1 MSDTV
6 KIILTGK
13 IRSGFERAEVVATL
27 AKMLKVSDGEA
38 DAMLT
43 ERETI
48 LKRDVPPAIAA
59 RHVQILRNIGA
70 KVRVEPMQSPAQAEP
85 ALPAMENNPNP
96 TPAADSLPAPGRSST
111 LQLELVPIAAPEPPS
126 DSAPQPYSGSGPIAT
141 HEPISPSHIGRS
153 SLPANASVVTTD
165 TPPMLGLSLAGRIGR
180 LRYLVYGWLGIFL
193 VAFAGALLLTL
204 AGFSVRK
211 FSGAPSGLW
220 LLGAVV
226 LGLVV
231 LWLSIRVT
239 VLRLHDVNLS
249 GKWMLAIWILPG
261 FIAGIIRSPALMA
274 AAAILSWLAFFVLL
288 LWPGSSEENDY
299 GFPPGANTLPIYMG
313 TALVILLAVI
323 GIRGYSQLVQPLAQQ
338 MAERNAAHASD

>member
-27 AKMLKVSDGEA
+27 AKMLKLSDGEA

-43 ERETI
+43 GQDTV
-48 LKRDVPPAIAA
+48 LKRDVPSAIAA
-59 RHVQILRNIGA
+59 RHVQILREIGL
-70 KVRVEPMQSPAQAEP
+70 KVRVEPMQSAAQAEP
-85 ALPAMENNPNP
+85 ALPAMESNPNP
-96 TPAADSLPAPGRSST
+96 APPEDSPPAPSRPSAMH
-111 LQLELVPIAAPEPPS
+111 LELVPITAPEPPA
-126 DSAPQPYSGSGPIAT
+126 DSAPHPYSGSGSISAS
-141 HEPISPSHIGRS
+141 EPSGPSYTGRS

-165 TPPMLGLSLAGRIGR
+165 TPPMLGWSLVGRIGR

-204 AGFSVRK
+204 AGFSIRK
-211 FSGAPSGLW
+211 FSAAPGGLW

-226 LGLVV
+226 LGLAV

-249 GKWMLAIWILPG
+249 GKWMLAIWILPA
-261 FIAGIIRSPALMA
+261 FIAGIIRSPALMT
-274 AAAILSWLAFFVLL
+274 AAAILSWLAFFALL
-288 LWPGSSEENDY
+288 LWPGSSGENDY
-299 GFPPGANTLPIYMG
+299 GDPPGANTLPIYMG
-313 TALVILLAVI
+313 TLLVVLLAVI
-323 GIRGYSQLVQPLAQQ
+323 SIRGYNQHVLPLAQQ
-338 MAERNAAHASD
+338 MAERDAGHASD